1 MNKNLVKNSYNQIA
15 EKYLQ
20 DRDQFKNIKYL
31 EKFIS
36 LLKTGSKILDIGCGA
51 GKPVDEYLVKKGFKV
66 IGIDISEKQIE
77 LARQNVPKATFKVK
91 NMSLLKHGEY
101 NVETVVSFYT
111 IFHLPRENHLKLFKI
126 INSFLPKNG
135 LMLISMGSSEWE
147 GTEDDFHGAKMFWSH
162 YGVRKNRE
170 IFKEAG
176 FKILLDEI
184 DNSGGEKHQMIIAR
198 KIDLEN

>member
-1 MNKNLVKNSYNQIA
+1 MNKDLVKNGYNQIA

-31 EKFIS
+31 EKFVS
-36 LLKTGSKILDIGCGA
+36 LLKPGSKILDIGCGA
-51 GKPVDEYLVKKGFKV
+51 GKPIDEYLVKKGFKV

-77 LARQNVPKATFKVK
+77 LARQNVPSATFKIK
-91 NMSLLKHGEY
+91 DISSLKPGEY
-101 NVETVVSFYT
+101 NVEAVVSFYT

-135 LMLISMGSSEWE
+135 LILVSMGSSEWE
-147 GTEDDFHGAKMFWSH
+147 GTENDFHGAKMFWSH

-170 IFKEAG
+170 IIKEAG

-198 KIDLEN
+198 KINLKD